1 MKGLSENDVHLI
13 PLNLPVSVNMR
24 QPPVTVS
31 PSDTVSNLMFKMI
44 NENIGAVVVVDEEKA
59 VGIIT
64 EKDILDR
71 VIISGKDVYKTKAKD
86 VMSKPL
92 ICIEADRPIKE
103 ALELMREK
111 NIKRLAVTKNRSLV
125 GLVTEKRLLEAIVR
139 WGYSM

>member
-1 MKGLSENDVHLI
+1 MSEIFDKVLNSPIRLS
-13 PLNLPVSVNMR
+13 MR
-24 QPPVTVS
+24 KKLVTVS
-31 PSDTVSNLMFKMI
+31 TLEPVSGLTYKMI
-44 NENIGAVVVVDEEKA
+44 KEDIGAAIVIENGRP

-64 EKDILDR
+64 EKDILER

-111 NIKRLAVTKNRSLV
+111 NIRRLAVTKNRSLV
-125 GLVTEKRLLEAIVR
+125 GIVTEKRLLEAVVR